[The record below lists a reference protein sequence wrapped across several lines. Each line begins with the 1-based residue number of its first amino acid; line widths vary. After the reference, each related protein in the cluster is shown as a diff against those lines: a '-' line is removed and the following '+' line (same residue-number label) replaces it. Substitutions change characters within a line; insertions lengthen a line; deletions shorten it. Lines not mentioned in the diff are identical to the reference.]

1 LEHIYE
7 ALRLTS
13 TGVVLKTTPS
23 PSEYVEPVV
32 QLTLYGKETASKSNS
47 DLTPFNNESIVPKL
61 GGTDHISVCHKMFIY
76 HVAKGHMIN
85 TGKLIFDHLLE
96 AMNPGKQNVHQ
107 CRLLSHMFAQSGL
120 LDAVKPVF
128 PGFGSYMCD
137 PQIINGNTLRYLK
150 LIIADKI
157 VCPNKPLL
165 LRESEDGIGESY
177 LVCVK
182 EEEAKKIAREY
193 ADFINKSFGV
203 E

>member
-1 LEHIYE
+1 
-7 ALRLTS
+7 
-13 TGVVLKTTPS
+13 
-23 PSEYVEPVV
+23 
-32 QLTLYGKETASKSNS
+32 
-47 DLTPFNNESIVPKL
+47 
-61 GGTDHISVCHKMFIY
+61 
-76 HVAKGHMIN
+76 
-85 TGKLIFDHLLE
+85 
-96 AMNPGKQNVHQ
+96 
-107 CRLLSHMFAQSGL
+107 MFAQSGL

-157 VCPNKPLL
+157 VYPNKPLL